1 VFDERQAQALVDR
14 AYGIALNGA
23 AHPTVA
29 ELKSD
34 LLEAGAWPRPRA
46 EHVHAAPRGTF
57 VDVLDLEDVFYD
69 EDHNFD

>member
-1 VFDERQAQALVDR
+1 VFDELQAQALVDR

-34 LLEAGAWPRPRA
+34 LLEAGVWPEAVESAWPERRHGRHYGSYA
-46 EHVHAAPRGTF
+46 
-57 VDVLDLEDVFYD
+57 